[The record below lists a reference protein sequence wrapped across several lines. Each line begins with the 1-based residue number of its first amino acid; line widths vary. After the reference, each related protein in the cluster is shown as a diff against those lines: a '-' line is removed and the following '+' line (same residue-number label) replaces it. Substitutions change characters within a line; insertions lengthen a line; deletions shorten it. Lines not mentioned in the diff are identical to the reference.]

1 MITGS
6 QQEQLIP
13 QTHSEENFS
22 AIYAQLNQDDI
33 GLQLAAK
40 NSQDVRKALTGKQRT
55 ADDFMA
61 LLSPAATPFLEA
73 MAQLS
78 YRLTRQRFGKTIQ
91 LFLPLYLS
99 NQCHN
104 ICTYCGFSLNNPIK
118 RTTLSATQLDA
129 ELQAIK
135 TMGFEHVVLLTGEAP
150 GRVGMPYFRKVLPQ
164 VKQKIAHVS
173 MEVQPLDEADYAE
186 LIQLGLD
193 AVYVYQETYNK
204 SVYAQHHLRGNKQDF
219 IYRLNTADRLGRAG
233 ICKTGIAALI
243 GLSDH
248 WRTDVMMSAFH
259 LSYLQKKYW
268 RTRYSV
274 SLPRL
279 RPCEGGTSPAAV
291 ISDREMVQLICAWR
305 IVFPEV
311 EISLSTR
318 EPASLRD
325 QLVKLGVT
333 SMSAGSSTRPGG
345 YANPDKCQSLA
356 QFDIDD
362 ARSVSEIVSMIR
374 ATELEVIWKDSEI
387 SLNTA
392 VCQAC

>member
-1 MITGS
+1 MITNYL
-6 QQEQLIP
+6 QKQAVKP
-13 QTHSEENFS
+13 ACSEENFS
-22 AIYAQLNQDDI
+22 TVYETLNQDDI
-33 GLQLAAK
+33 ALQLASK
-40 NSQDVRKALTGKQRT
+40 NRDDVRRALNRRQRT
-55 ADDFMA
+55 MDDFIA
-61 LLSPAATPFLEA
+61 LLSPAAAPFLEA

-99 NQCHN
+99 NTCHN

-118 RTTLSATQLDA
+118 RTTLSQRQLDA

-135 TMGFEHVVLLTGEAP
+135 AMGFEHILLLTGEAP

-164 VKQKIAHVS
+164 VKQKMAHVS

-204 SVYAQHHLRGNKQDF
+204 SVYARHHLRGNKQDF

-233 ICKTGIAALI
+233 IRKTGIAALI
-243 GLSDH
+243 GLSAN
-248 WRTDVMMSAFH
+248 WRADVVMSAFH
-259 LSYLQKKYW
+259 LNYLQKKYW
-268 RTRYSV
+268 RTRYAV

-279 RPCEGGTSPAAV
+279 RPCEGGTTPAVV
-291 ISDREMVQLICAWR
+291 ISDREMVQLISAWR

-318 EPASLRD
+318 EPAALRD

-345 YANPDKCQSLA
+345 YANLDNDHALA
-356 QFDIDD
+356 QFNTNDT
-362 ARSVSEIVSMIR
+362 RPVSEIVNMIR
-374 ATELEVIWKDSEI
+374 TTQLEAVWKDSEI
-387 SLNTA
+387 STNNRD
-392 VCQAC
+392 